1 MTINDQIKDEKIR
14 FDWVLLSAANLCP
27 HPPNARF
34 KNTGSVTNKK
44 YRKKLSEIQFS
55 NEEVISKHFS
65 LNSKK
70 YLEISCGIA

>member
-34 KNTGSVTNKK
+34 KNTGIVTNKK
-44 YRKKLSEIQFS
+44 YRKKLKFS